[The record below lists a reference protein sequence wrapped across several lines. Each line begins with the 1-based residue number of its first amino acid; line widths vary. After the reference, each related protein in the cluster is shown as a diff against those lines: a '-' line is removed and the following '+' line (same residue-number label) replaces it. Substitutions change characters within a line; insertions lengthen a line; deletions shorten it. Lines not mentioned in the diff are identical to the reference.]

1 MSQVDIKETK
11 EAIKA
16 IMVVGKFVVERAKDG
31 IDLSDLSALITKI
44 VLDPDFKK
52 TLEAG
57 VQGIDK
63 VPTELGDLDFAEV
76 IELATLVPELLKV
89 VKG

>member
-1 MSQVDIKETK
+1 MSHVDIKETK

-52 TLEAG
+52 ALEAG